1 MEDPFLLSVISQAN
15 LNTLVF
21 RVFWTE
27 YCKKSS
33 LFVIWVLFKV
43 IWEIEKRSKF
53 RQPCCQN
60 SNKKGWGRREKWCDS
75 GVRKEL
81 NFSNDVTKSLFG
93 ALDFCV
99 YAPKVRPIKCLFR
112 IFIEGNVDIS
122 NNQSTK
128 LLVVE
133 SPTWHDPWAN
143 DGRYIGPVWYM
154 CLKIENCCLKIF
166 VEIRVGEK
174 VHWNAWNVV

>member
-1 MEDPFLLSVISQAN
+1 MPFHCFTEGEGGEKGTSLLKGMVDNPCVIPTHWFAMRKH
-15 LNTLVF
+15 F
-21 RVFWTE
+21 P
-27 YCKKSS
+27 CKISAGKVRIAASIVV
-33 LFVIWVLFKV
+33 VI
-43 IWEIEKRSKF
+43 
-53 RQPCCQN
+53 C
-60 SNKKGWGRREKWCDS
+60 
-75 GVRKEL
+75 
-81 NFSNDVTKSLFG
+81 LFG

-143 DGRYIGPVWYM
+143 DGRYIGPVWYI
-154 CLKIENCCLKIF
+154 CLKTENCCLKIF

>member
-1 MEDPFLLSVISQAN
+1 MPFHCFTEGEGGEKGTSLLKGIVDNPCVIPTHWFAMRKH
-15 LNTLVF
+15 F
-21 RVFWTE
+21 P
-27 YCKKSS
+27 CKISAGKVRIAASIVV
-33 LFVIWVLFKV
+33 VI
-43 IWEIEKRSKF
+43 
-53 RQPCCQN
+53 C
-60 SNKKGWGRREKWCDS
+60 
-75 GVRKEL
+75 
-81 NFSNDVTKSLFG
+81 LFG

-143 DGRYIGPVWYM
+143 DGRHIAWPSTTANKFTTLALIYLHEWLWFIVYYFH
-154 CLKIENCCLKIF
+154 LNLLFFLYYLYF
-166 VEIRVGEK
+166 VT
-174 VHWNAWNVV
+174 

>member
-1 MEDPFLLSVISQAN
+1 MPFHCFTEGEGGEKGTSLLKGMVDNPCVIPTHWFAMRKH
-15 LNTLVF
+15 F
-21 RVFWTE
+21 P
-27 YCKKSS
+27 CKISAGKVRIAASIVV
-33 LFVIWVLFKV
+33 VI
-43 IWEIEKRSKF
+43 
-53 RQPCCQN
+53 C
-60 SNKKGWGRREKWCDS
+60 
-75 GVRKEL
+75 
-81 NFSNDVTKSLFG
+81 LFG

-143 DGRYIGPVWYM
+143 DGRYIGPGWYM